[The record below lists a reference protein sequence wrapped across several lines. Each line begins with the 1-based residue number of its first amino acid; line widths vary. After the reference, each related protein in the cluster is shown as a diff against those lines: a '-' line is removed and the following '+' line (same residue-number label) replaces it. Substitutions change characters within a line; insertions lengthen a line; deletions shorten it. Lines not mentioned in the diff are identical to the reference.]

1 MHCITCAVL
10 KMFMHFRRVITMLK
24 CCVLVGFDWTEPMIL
39 LMLHVTC
46 SCILHAYVLIFVSII
61 WYKTIWFFSV
71 CVSLSFFRSV
81 ASFFASPSDS
91 TPSHIRFH
99 DDKARKDFSKNFSW
113 RGFHLKCQVILS
125 DFSNTDL
132 PTIIYSEGQGSL
144 CDILVTYPSV
154 IIQEFYS
161 NMHKFDTFIPHFSL
175 LRSRYA
181 HCSYSGYCIWGTTRS

>member
-1 MHCITCAVL
+1 MRFFEKFGVFQNWWVLHKFLGWFLCKWFQIIMHCITCAVL

-71 CVSLSFFRSV
+71 CLSLSFFRSV

-113 RGFHLKCQVILS
+113 RGFHSKCQVVL
-125 DFSNTDL
+125 
-132 PTIIYSEGQGSL
+132 
-144 CDILVTYPSV
+144 
-154 IIQEFYS
+154 
-161 NMHKFDTFIPHFSL
+161 
-175 LRSRYA
+175 
-181 HCSYSGYCIWGTTRS
+181 